1 MSDNN
6 TNVHVL
12 QLSSYTSPV
21 IQESKKDE
29 WVEYGVNNDFY
40 QYLIDR
46 YTGSATNNAIIN
58 NICRLIYGRGLGALN
73 ASQHP
78 NEYAQ
83 MVTLFPKEEV
93 RKMVDDLYL
102 LGGAMIQ
109 VIYSKDRKKIVSVYH
124 SPVQLWRSEKCD
136 ENGDIKGYYY
146 SDNWNDTK
154 KFPPKRVPA
163 FGTSNEGLEVM
174 FVRKYTV
181 GMKYYSLVDYQGAL
195 PYALLEEEISDY
207 LINEVQNGFSG
218 TKVVNFNNGIPSEEQ
233 QNVTSRKVLNKLT
246 GSKGQKVIVS
256 FNQNAEMRT
265 TVDDI
270 PLNDAPKHYEYLSE
284 ECLRKIML
292 SHNVTSPL
300 LFGVGSANGFSSN
313 ADEMRNAAI
322 LFENMV
328 INPKQ
333 QVLIDSYYTI
343 LSYNG
348 VNSLELYFDSL
359 NPLDASGDLTK
370 DDSNSRVIEAINSL
384 SPLVANKVLESM
396 TPNEIR
402 ALVGLEAE
410 SGGGQIA
417 QSVEMSVCLSHE
429 DDLND
434 DEFNGILET
443 LEGESL
449 GDEWELVDTREYK
462 EDNESIED
470 WANRLIKPKKTF
482 LTKLAEVIKAQP
494 SRDSYLD
501 KSVYKVRYQYSERYS
516 SANSREFCKQM
527 MSRTNSGV
535 VYRLEDIDRASRAG
549 VNKELGHEKQ
559 PYDLFKFKGG
569 VNCSHYW
576 SEALYRLKKD
586 TEFKSLSSAK
596 EVSSIPKTYQPRPT
610 GNAQSKIAPKDM
622 PYNGHHPNWIKKN
635 IG

>member
-29 WVEYGVNNDFY
+29 WVEYGANNDYY

-73 ASQHP
+73 ASKHP

-136 ENGDIKGYYY
+136 ENGEITGYYY

-163 FGTSNEGLEVM
+163 FGTSSEGLEVM

-300 LFGVGSANGFSSN
+300 LFGVASTNGFSSN
-313 ADEMRNAAI
+313 ADELKNSSI
-322 LFENMV
+322 LFDNMV
-328 INPKQ
+328 IRPKQ
-333 QVLIDSYYTI
+333 ELLTDAFETI
-343 LSYNG
+343 LQYNQ
-348 VNSLELYFDSL
+348 VQLELFFKTL
-359 NPLDASGDLTK
+359 QPLEFVDVENAVNKEQVQEETG
-370 DDSNSRVIEAINSL
+370 VEL
-384 SPLVANKVLESM
+384 SS
-396 TPNEIR
+396 
-402 ALVGLEAE
+402 
-410 SGGGQIA
+410 
-417 QSVEMSVCLSHE
+417 
-429 DDLND
+429 DLND

-443 LEGESL
+443 LEGESVD
-449 GDEWELVDTREYK
+449 DEWELVDTREYK
-462 EDNESIED
+462 EDNEPIEE

-482 LTKLAEVIKAQP
+482 LAKLAEVIKAQP

-622 PYNGHHPNWIKKN
+622 PYNGHHPNWVKKN

>member
-29 WVEYGVNNDFY
+29 WVEYGANNDYY

-73 ASQHP
+73 ASKHP

-136 ENGDIKGYYY
+136 ENGEIKGYYY

-174 FVRKYTV
+174 FVRKHTV

-300 LFGVGSANGFSSN
+300 LFGVASTNGFSSN
-313 ADEMRNAAI
+313 ADELKNSSI
-322 LFENMV
+322 LFDNMV
-328 INPKQ
+328 IRPKQ
-333 QVLIDSYYTI
+333 ELLTDAFETI
-343 LSYNG
+343 LQYNQ
-348 VNSLELYFDSL
+348 VQLELFFKTL
-359 NPLDASGDLTK
+359 QPLEFVDVENAVNK
-370 DDSNSRVIEAINSL
+370 DQVQEETGVEL
-384 SPLVANKVLESM
+384 SS
-396 TPNEIR
+396 
-402 ALVGLEAE
+402 
-410 SGGGQIA
+410 
-417 QSVEMSVCLSHE
+417 
-429 DDLND
+429 DLND

-443 LEGESL
+443 LEGESVD
-449 GDEWELVDTREYK
+449 DEWELVDTREYK
-462 EDNESIED
+462 EDNEPIED

-482 LTKLAEVIKAQP
+482 LAKLAEVIKAQP

-622 PYNGHHPNWIKKN
+622 PYNGHHPNWVKKN

>member
-29 WVEYGVNNDFY
+29 WVEYGANNDFY

-83 MVTLFPKEEV
+83 MITLFPKEEV

-109 VIYSKDRKKIVSVYH
+109 VIFSKDRKKIVSVYH

-300 LFGVGSANGFSSN
+300 LFGVASTNGFSSN
-313 ADEMRNAAI
+313 ADELKNSSI
-322 LFENMV
+322 LFDNMV
-328 INPKQ
+328 IRPKQ
-333 QVLIDSYYTI
+333 ELLTDAFETI
-343 LSYNG
+343 LQYNQ
-348 VNSLELYFDSL
+348 VQLELFFKTL
-359 NPLDASGDLTK
+359 QPLEFVNVENAVNKEQVQEETGVELSSDLS
-370 DDSNSRVIEAINSL
+370 DN
-384 SPLVANKVLESM
+384 
-396 TPNEIR
+396 
-402 ALVGLEAE
+402 
-410 SGGGQIA
+410 
-417 QSVEMSVCLSHE
+417 
-429 DDLND
+429 
-434 DEFNGILET
+434 EFNGILET
-443 LEGESL
+443 LEGESVD
-449 GDEWELVDTREYK
+449 DEWELVDTREYK
-462 EDNESIED
+462 EDNEPIED

-482 LTKLAEVIKAQP
+482 LAKLAEVIKAQP

-527 MSRTNSGV
+527 MRRTNSGV

-576 SEALYRLKKD
+576 SESLYRLKKD

>member
-29 WVEYGVNNDFY
+29 WVEYGANNDYY

-73 ASQHP
+73 ASKHP

-83 MVTLFPKEEV
+83 MVTLFSKEEV

-136 ENGDIKGYYY
+136 ENGEITGYYY

-163 FGTSNEGLEVM
+163 FGTSSEGLEVM

-300 LFGVGSANGFSSN
+300 LFGVASTNGFSSN
-313 ADEMRNAAI
+313 ADELKNSSI
-322 LFENMV
+322 LFDNMV
-328 INPKQ
+328 IRPKQ
-333 QVLIDSYYTI
+333 ELLTDAFETI
-343 LSYNG
+343 LQYNQIQ
-348 VNSLELYFDSL
+348 LELFFKTL
-359 NPLDASGDLTK
+359 QPLEFVDVENAQNKEQVQEETGVELS
-370 DDSNSRVIEAINSL
+370 SN
-384 SPLVANKVLESM
+384 
-396 TPNEIR
+396 
-402 ALVGLEAE
+402 
-410 SGGGQIA
+410 
-417 QSVEMSVCLSHE
+417 
-429 DDLND
+429 LND
-434 DEFNGILET
+434 DEFNGILES
-443 LEGESL
+443 LEGESID
-449 GDEWELVDTREYK
+449 DEWELVDTREYK
-462 EDNESIED
+462 EDNEPIED

-482 LTKLAEVIKAQP
+482 LAKLAEVIKAQP

-527 MSRTNSGV
+527 MKRTNSGV
-535 VYRLEDIDRASRAG
+535 VYRLEDIDRASRSG

-596 EVSSIPKTYQPRPT
+596 EVDSIPATYRPRPT

-622 PYNGHHPNWIKKN
+622 PYNGHHPNWVKKN

>member
-29 WVEYGVNNDFY
+29 WVEYGANNDYY

-73 ASQHP
+73 ASKHP

-136 ENGDIKGYYY
+136 ENGEIKGYYY

-174 FVRKYTV
+174 FVRKHTV

-300 LFGVGSANGFSSN
+300 LFGVASTNGFSSN
-313 ADEMRNAAI
+313 ADELKNSSI
-322 LFENMV
+322 LFDNMV
-328 INPKQ
+328 IRPKQ
-333 QVLIDSYYTI
+333 ELLTDAFETI
-343 LSYNG
+343 LQYNQ
-348 VNSLELYFDSL
+348 VQLELFFKTL
-359 NPLDASGDLTK
+359 QPLEFVDVENAVNKEQVQEETG
-370 DDSNSRVIEAINSL
+370 VEL
-384 SPLVANKVLESM
+384 SS
-396 TPNEIR
+396 
-402 ALVGLEAE
+402 
-410 SGGGQIA
+410 
-417 QSVEMSVCLSHE
+417 
-429 DDLND
+429 DLND

-443 LEGESL
+443 LEGESVD
-449 GDEWELVDTREYK
+449 DEWELVDTREYK
-462 EDNESIED
+462 EDNEPIED

-482 LTKLAEVIKAQP
+482 LAKLAEVIKAQP

-596 EVSSIPKTYQPRPT
+596 EVNSIPKTYQPRPT

-622 PYNGHHPNWIKKN
+622 PYNGHHPNWVKKN

>member
-146 SDNWNDTK
+146 SDNWNETK

-300 LFGVGSANGFSSN
+300 LFGVASTNGFSSN
-313 ADEMRNAAI
+313 ADELKNSSI
-322 LFENMV
+322 LFDNMV
-328 INPKQ
+328 IRPKQ
-333 QVLIDSYYTI
+333 ELLTDAFETI
-343 LSYNG
+343 LQYNQ
-348 VNSLELYFDSL
+348 VQLELFFKTL
-359 NPLDASGDLTK
+359 QPLEFVDVENAVNKEQVQEETGVELSSDLS
-370 DDSNSRVIEAINSL
+370 DN
-384 SPLVANKVLESM
+384 
-396 TPNEIR
+396 
-402 ALVGLEAE
+402 
-410 SGGGQIA
+410 
-417 QSVEMSVCLSHE
+417 
-429 DDLND
+429 
-434 DEFNGILET
+434 EFNGILET

-449 GDEWELVDTREYK
+449 DDEWEFVDTREYK

-482 LTKLAEVIKAQP
+482 LAKLAEVIKAQP

-527 MSRTNSGV
+527 MRRTNSGV

>member
-21 IQESKKDE
+21 IQESKRDE
-29 WVEYGVNNDFY
+29 WVEYGAENNYY

-73 ASQHP
+73 ASKHP

-136 ENGDIKGYYY
+136 ENGEITGYYY

-163 FGTSNEGLEVM
+163 FGTSSEGLEVM

-300 LFGVGSANGFSSN
+300 LFGVGSANGFASN
-313 ADEMRNAAI
+313 ADELKNSSI
-322 LFENMV
+322 LFDNMV
-328 INPKQ
+328 IRPKQ
-333 QVLIDSYYTI
+333 ELLTDAFETI
-343 LSYNG
+343 LQYNQIQ
-348 VNSLELYFDSL
+348 LELFFKTL
-359 NPLDASGDLTK
+359 QPLEFVDVENAVNKEQVQEETG
-370 DDSNSRVIEAINSL
+370 VEL
-384 SPLVANKVLESM
+384 SS
-396 TPNEIR
+396 
-402 ALVGLEAE
+402 
-410 SGGGQIA
+410 
-417 QSVEMSVCLSHE
+417 
-429 DDLND
+429 DLND

-443 LEGESL
+443 LEGESVD
-449 GDEWELVDTREYK
+449 DEWELVDTREYK
-462 EDNESIED
+462 EDNEPIED

-482 LTKLAEVIKAQP
+482 LAKLSEIIKAQP

-527 MSRTNSGV
+527 MKRTNSGV

-596 EVSSIPKTYQPRPT
+596 EVDSIPKTYQPRPT

-622 PYNGHHPNWIKKN
+622 PYNGHHPNWVKKN